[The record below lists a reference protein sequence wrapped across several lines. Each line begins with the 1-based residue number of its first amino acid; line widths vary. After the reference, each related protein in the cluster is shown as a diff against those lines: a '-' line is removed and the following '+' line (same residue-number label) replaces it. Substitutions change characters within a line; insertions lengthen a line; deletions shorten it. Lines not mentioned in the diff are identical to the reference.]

1 MKKENQQLTAAQELL
16 KDKEMLTSRPEGM
29 DYESYK
35 ILLKIQNK
43 MLKRALRK

>member
-1 MKKENQQLTAAQELL
+1 MRKENQPLTAAQELL
-16 KDKEMLTSRPEGM
+16 KDKEMLVSRPEGM

>member
-1 MKKENQQLTAAQELL
+1 MKKENQGLTQAQELL

-35 ILLKIQNK
+35 VLLKIQNK
-43 MLKRALRK
+43 LLKRALRK